1 MPDWVHHPR
10 PGTGTHS
17 LLDLRFHRRIHPYQ
31 CELPDVKILAVL
43 FSTVAIALAQPPP
56 EMPKADLS
64 KDVED
69 LFRTAAEA
77 LADKD
82 PAACLGK
89 FDPKM
94 PGFLTLRD
102 EILALLDH
110 SDVGTTWDVVT
121 DEGDNQKRALQLDWL
136 LHVDED
142 QPRRQIL
149 KFRIERQGKKWKIV
163 SLEPIEFF
171 KPVALP

>member
-1 MPDWVHHPR
+1 
-10 PGTGTHS
+10 
-17 LLDLRFHRRIHPYQ
+17 
-31 CELPDVKILAVL
+31 VKILALLV
-43 FSTVAIALAQPPP
+43 SMVAITLIQSPAQKPP
-56 EMPKADLS
+56 EMPKPDLP

-82 PAACLGK
+82 SAAFLGK

-94 PGFLTLRD
+94 PDFATLRD

-110 SDVGTTWDVVT
+110 SDVSSMIEVVT
-121 DEGDNQKRALQLDWL
+121 DEGDGQQHAVQLDWTL
-136 LHVDED
+136 QIDED

-149 KFRIERQGKKWKIV
+149 KFRIERQGRKWKIV
-163 SLEPIEFF
+163 SVEPVEFF
-171 KPVALP
+171 KPA